1 MKINKRKQN
10 PARDGR
16 LKGFSAANI
25 SSLAMPSTPKLT
37 KGSRRKAIRYGIISG
52 NIVLLAAIGLFV
64 WFNRSANQTVRAST
78 LNGLSSASSQSNP
91 LDQLSAD
98 QIAYQAAQMTELPE
112 LDIIHNRADSA
123 AILQSIVPNDT
134 STLAKPQLVS
144 TAEKSRQDITFY
156 TVRKH
161 DDVNIVAAKFHVHA
175 DDIRFSNNIT
185 GDSLTT
191 GAHLVIPPGPGI
203 VYKVTNTDTID
214 GIISRYQA
222 NRNTFITV
230 NDAENGNLHVGELIW
245 IPNAVQPVA
254 TGFTS
259 PNLFANTAFGAQAFA
274 GSGEDNGYAFGWCT
288 WWVAHRRAQVGK
300 AIPSDWGDAFSWA
313 AAAEQQG
320 YTVSFRP
327 QVYAVV
333 WFPGINHVGFVESI
347 NSKGDVIMSEMNAV
361 GWDTVDRRLIPA
373 SDTGNY
379 KYIY

>member
-1 MKINKRKQN
+1 MKMKFRKQL
-10 PARDGR
+10 PDG
-16 LKGFSAANI
+16 
-25 SSLAMPSTPKLT
+25 LAMPAAAKLS
-37 KGSRRKAIRYGIISG
+37 KQSRRKAIRYGIIMG
-52 NIVLLAAIGLFV
+52 NIVLLASVGLFV

-78 LNGLSSASSQSNP
+78 INGLSSAASTQSNP

-98 QIAYQAAQMTELPE
+98 QIAYEAAQMTKLPE
-112 LDIIHNRADSA
+112 LDIVRNRADSA

-134 STLAKPQLVS
+134 ATLAKPQLVS

-156 TVRKH
+156 TVAKH
-161 DDVNIVAAKFHVHA
+161 DDVNSVAAKFRVTA
-175 DDIRFSNNIT
+175 DDIRFSNNLT
-185 GDSLTT
+185 GGSLTA
-191 GAHLVIPPGPGI
+191 GARLVIPPGPGI

-214 GIISRYQA
+214 SLIARYQA

-245 IPNAVQPVA
+245 IPNAIQPVA
-254 TGFTS
+254 TGFAS
-259 PNLFANTAFGAQAFA
+259 PNLFTNAAFGAHAFA

-300 AIPSDWGDAFSWA
+300 PIPNDWGDAYSWA
-313 AAAEQQG
+313 AAAEEQG

-327 QVYAVV
+327 QTYAVV

-347 NSKGDVIMSEMNAV
+347 KSNGDVVMSEMNAV
-361 GWDTVDRRLIPA
+361 GWDVVSTRII
-373 SDTGNY
+373 SHTDTGNY